1 MRRIEADKWKHFF
14 AGIVMGIMLQAT
26 ALYLLPGEMIT
37 GIVIVLVLVVV
48 ISYGFELFSKITGK
62 GHHDVMDAVASII
75 GGVLGMILFL
85 LLYHAS

>member
-14 AGIVMGIMLQAT
+14 AGIVMGILLQAT